1 MGDDGTTDP
10 REQVLYLARANSRV
24 QVVEQLVESGTAT
37 QQELRTHLDASRTT
51 VSRALQSLSE
61 RNWVERRDT
70 GYRLTTLGRVV
81 ANEFTGMLNRIGAA
95 EDIAEF
101 LKWFPADVDAPD
113 FLAASDI
120 EVTTPTDADPYAPAR
135 KQTEI
140 LQTADRLRVLLPAID
155 RDSTETITEQVTGR
169 GLAVE
174 TVLSPSVEST
184 AESADFA
191 PLMREKIETGR
202 SLVLVAQ
209 ESPPFYLG
217 LADDGRVQV
226 GLADDEGVPRALL
239 ETDDDRIRAWADG
252 VYEDYREPA
261 RIKPASEF

>member
-1 MGDDGTTDP
+1 MVPGRRRRPRLPRGERYRGD
-10 REQVLYLARANSRV
+10 
-24 QVVEQLVESGTAT
+24 
-37 QQELRTHLDASRTT
+37 H
-51 VSRALQSLSE
+51 
-61 RNWVERRDT
+61 
-70 GYRLTTLGRVV
+70 
-81 ANEFTGMLNRIGAA
+81 
-95 EDIAEF
+95 
-101 LKWFPADVDAPD
+101 
-113 FLAASDI
+113 
-120 EVTTPTDADPYAPAR
+120 PTDADPYAPAR

-174 TVLSPSVEST
+174 TVLSPGVEST

-217 LADDGRVQV
+217 L
-226 GLADDEGVPRALL
+226 
-239 ETDDDRIRAWADG
+239 TDDDRIRAWADG